1 MSSGGTTAL
10 HVCFVQELEAYVL
23 PSGKRH
29 VMFRSMSLRNILERK
44 RTYPLVKT
52 MTQKEGDVVGDLQR
66 PLGASQIL
74 HSFLKLNILGY

>member
-1 MSSGGTTAL
+1 MSSGATTAL

-23 PSGKRH
+23 SFGKRY

-52 MTQKEGDVVGDLQR
+52 VTQKEGDVVGDLQR
-66 PLGASQIL
+66 ALGASQIL
-74 HSFLKLNILGY
+74 CSFSKLNILG